1 MKKYHQRPVEFFITT
16 DIKESLVG
24 ILPQLYTSEL
34 INELCKRNNL
44 TYSDKQKLNVFIRH
58 ILSDDGLNTTL
69 QDELKFDILK
79 DAFNKFTLTEL
90 EEKLK

>member
-24 ILPQLYTSEL
+24 ILHQLYTSEL